1 MCSKCNACV
10 PGERVNPEE
19 ELWVLCEQAFVKYQ
33 DEVINGGKL
42 YHRYVNDFIS
52 YNLPIASNNITDWQY
67 HSMNLS
73 KIHELLT
80 NRLDL
85 IDKYFTKTPF
95 SREAFADLFNEFS
108 TNLGDSVP
116 ISSNKKSSNEELI
129 IKNNNR
135 KSLGVFS
142 HEQLCLITDKV
153 NKAHIFISEVT
164 VDDMDAFF
172 NCTLTT
178 PLVLA
183 DGNIGRFA
191 IFMDRLRDTGLVSH
205 CWQST
210 IHNFKLLAYKSPSKV
225 IKKSNLRTNL
235 CEYRRRHFLEFAGL
249 SNEILKIAYDSLDKK

>member
-129 IKNNNR
+129 VKNNNR

-210 IHNFKLLAYKSPSKV
+210 IHNFKLLAYKSPS
-225 IKKSNLRTNL
+225 
-235 CEYRRRHFLEFAGL
+235 
-249 SNEILKIAYDSLDKK
+249 